1 MSLTKNGDFMIK
13 IYGKN
18 CTYEAIFANHKLECV
33 YTTQETTKK
42 DPNFTRLL
50 EDKKIKYQIIDKKK
64 MDSMF
69 PQSQGYGAIASD
81 YQYVTLEDSLK
92 KKQEGR
98 ELYLVLDGLEDPH
111 NFGAILRSADAFG
124 VKGVIIPKNRSVSVT
139 EVVAHVSTGAIEYV
153 DIIMVNNL
161 NQALTKLKDA
171 GYWIVGTDASG
182 DKKASDL
189 PKDLNLAVIIG
200 SEGFGMSRLV
210 KKSCDINVVLPME
223 GHVNSLNASV
233 AASVL
238 LYQVYNSRHPL

>member
-33 YTTQETTKK
+33 YATQETIKK

-182 DKKASDL
+182 DKKASDF

-233 AASVL
+233 ATSVL